1 MTQSFNGNGAEA
13 VHAETS
19 SAQSAAIAAVN
30 HGSAAGVFAL
40 SDHGEGLHSEGND
53 GFAGVAAFG
62 RGSGAGVF
70 AKSLGGGPGI
80 HAESTGNSPALDGV
94 ALGTGAGVFAKS
106 LGGGLA
112 AFFDGDVHVT
122 GRLTTPN
129 MDIAT
134 LIQQVRDLQNQLNT
148 AVSNLTGRVTQ
159 TEVAISDLRAKVQ

>member
-40 SDHGEGLHSEGND
+40 SEHGEGVHSEGSD

-62 RGSGAGVF
+62 RGTGAGVF

-80 HAESTGNSPALDGV
+80 HAESTGGSPALDGV
-94 ALGTGAGVFAKS
+94 AFGTGAGVFAKS
-106 LGGGLA
+106 LGGGPA
-112 AFFDGDVHVT
+112 AFFDGNVHVT
-122 GRLTTPN
+122 GTLNVANT
-129 MDIAT
+129 DIAT
-134 LIQQVRDLQNQLNT
+134 LVQQVQDLQQ
-148 AVSNLTGRVTQ
+148 AVIVLDSQ
-159 TEVAISDLRAKVQ
+159 ISALGGG